1 MIFLP
6 QQRVNA
12 IAKPFQKHE
21 DAVIFTQYKYSLFT
35 NPDVKKMRPGIIAQH
50 FFPHLFEHETFLAE
64 CEAKTKQIPTYTT
77 KLKLNLDSSG

>member
-6 QQRVNA
+6 QRVNA

-35 NPDVKKMRPGIIAQH
+35 NPDV
-50 FFPHLFEHETFLAE
+50 
-64 CEAKTKQIPTYTT
+64 
-77 KLKLNLDSSG
+77 